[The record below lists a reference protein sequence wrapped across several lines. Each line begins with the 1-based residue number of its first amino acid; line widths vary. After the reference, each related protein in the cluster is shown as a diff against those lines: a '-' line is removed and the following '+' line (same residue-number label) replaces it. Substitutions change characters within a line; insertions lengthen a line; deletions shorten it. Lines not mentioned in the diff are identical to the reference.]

1 MLRLNAN
8 WWKTVPKWFIQL
20 LSIVLLRHSITPSI
34 RYPGF
39 KPFFIFFFSLFI
51 VGFLPF
57 ASSKS
62 PTTSTSPT
70 PSRSAPSSNSPSSTK
85 FPHLSA
91 KDVFALLKCF
101 FFHWRV
107 ESWTCESLDYDRVRV
122 TTTTHLEERTIEDI
136 KIEGND
142 NDVTINDD
150 NITINVY
157 NITINGDI
165 LVQIFSI
172 LL

>member
-1 MLRLNAN
+1 M
-8 WWKTVPKWFIQL
+8 
-20 LSIVLLRHSITPSI
+20 
-34 RYPGF
+34 
-39 KPFFIFFFSLFI
+39 
-51 VGFLPF
+51 
-57 ASSKS
+57 
-62 PTTSTSPT
+62 
-70 PSRSAPSSNSPSSTK
+70 
-85 FPHLSA
+85 
-91 KDVFALLKCF
+91 
-101 FFHWRV
+101 
-107 ESWTCESLDYDRVRV
+107 
-122 TTTTHLEERTIEDI
+122 TTTTHLEEMTIEDI